1 MPKVILPQELD
12 QLASLIARS
21 PDGADIDQLLAS
33 LPAQLSRRTL
43 QRRIAEL
50 VAQGRIAPI
59 RAWRAVK
66 YHAVQ
71 TYAAPVIAQTLQ
83 TNLMVR
89 EADDFPAPS
98 TPEGEQVQAYV
109 RQPVQ
114 KRRPVGYHIAFLE
127 AYQPNQTFYLPET
140 LREQLHS
147 MGRSPVGHAAAGTF
161 ARDIFNRLLIDLSWA
176 SSRLEGNTYSRLDTE
191 KLIQFG
197 QAANGKDSI
206 ETQMILNHKAA
217 IEYLVHDAEH
227 LNVNT
232 DTIVALHALLS
243 DGLLAD
249 RMACGRLRRHAV
261 HIAGSVYLPIAVP
274 QPIEEL
280 FGLMTGMANEIS
292 DPFEQAFFLMV
303 HLPYLRAFDD
313 VNKRV
318 SRLAANIPLIKANL
332 CPLSFIDVPQR
343 PYIDALLGV
352 YEMNRVDLLRDVFV
366 GAYERSCQQYVAVR
380 SQLVPPDL
388 FRLRHRVALAQAI
401 RAIVQGGLAPTESTV
416 RRTLPPTVPPPEKE
430 HFIQL
435 VQEEFDSLHAGNA
448 VRFGLH
454 ALEFTSWEHR
464 HRQTPSQRSTKKPKP
479 TP

>member
-1 MPKVILPQELD
+1 MPKVISPEELD
-12 QLASLIARS
+12 QLAGLIARS
-21 PDGADIDQLLAS
+21 PDGVDIDQLLAS
-33 LPAQLSRRTL
+33 TLGQLSRRTL

-50 VAQGRIAPI
+50 VAQGRVTPR

-66 YHAVQ
+66 YQAVH
-71 TYAAPVIAQTLQ
+71 TYAQPVIPDMQHAG
-83 TNLMVR
+83 LMVR
-89 EADDFPAPS
+89 ETDDFPAPA
-98 TPEGEQVQAYV
+98 TPEGEQIQAYV

-127 AYQPNQTFYLPET
+127 AYQPNQTFCLPAN

-147 MGRSPVGHAAAGTF
+147 MGRSPVGQAAAGTF

-197 QAANGKDSI
+197 QAASGKDSI

-227 LNVNT
+227 LSVNT
-232 DTIVALHALLS
+232 ETIVALHALLS

-261 HIAGSVYLPIAVP
+261 QIAGSVYLPNAVP
-274 QPIEEL
+274 QSIEEL
-280 FGLMTGMANEIS
+280 FALMTGMANEID

-303 HLPYLRAFDD
+303 HLPYLQAFDD

-318 SRLAANIPLIKANL
+318 SRLAANIPLIRANL

-352 YEMNRVDLLRDVFV
+352 YEMNRIELLRDVFV

-388 FRLRHRVALAQAI
+388 FRLRHRVALAQTM
-401 RAIVQGGLAPTESTV
+401 RAIVQGGLPPTENVV
-416 RRTLPPTVPPPEKE
+416 RQSLPPTVPLPEQE
-430 HFIQL
+430 HFIRL
-435 VQEEFDSLHAGNA
+435 VREEFGSLHAGNA

-454 ALEFTSWEHR
+454 ALEFMAWEQKHR
-464 HRQTPSQRSTKKPKP
+464 RN
-479 TP
+479 